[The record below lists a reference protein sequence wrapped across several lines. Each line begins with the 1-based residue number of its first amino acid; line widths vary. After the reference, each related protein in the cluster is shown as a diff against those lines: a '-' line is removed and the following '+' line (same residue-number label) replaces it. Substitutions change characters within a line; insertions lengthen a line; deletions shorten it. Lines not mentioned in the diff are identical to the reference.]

1 MPERKRFFLLMSS
14 LNKLNMFSLR
24 KQVKAKHQTYIEIM
38 RSTMTMKTTQERYG
52 DGVDVI
58 FAGAI
63 VVLSQTS
70 PNIFAKS
77 AKLTL
82 KVAFCDEFEKT
93 FASAEEWRNNS

>member
-1 MPERKRFFLLMSS
+1 M
-14 LNKLNMFSLR
+14 
-24 KQVKAKHQTYIEIM
+24 
-38 RSTMTMKTTQERYG
+38 TMTMTMMKILRI
-52 DGVDVI
+52 DNGVDVI
-58 FAGAI
+58 FDRAF
-63 VVLSQTS
+63 VVLSHIY